1 MYQSLRSSYLSLRI
15 GLAAVFLWFGVN
27 KFIQPQYWVD
37 AWMPQW
43 AQHVAQAIGM
53 SPMNAVFL
61 IGIFEVLVAVSLVT
75 GFFTRAF
82 ASAAIVFLFTVL
94 VANGINEIV
103 VRDIGLIA
111 ALVALVIWPQRRY
124 A

>member
-1 MYQSLRSSYLSLRI
+1 MYQSLHASQLSLRI

-53 SPMNAVFL
+53 SPINAVFL
-61 IGIFEVLVAVSLVT
+61 IGIFEVLVAVSLAT

-82 ASAAIVFLFTVL
+82 ASAAVVFLIAV
-94 VANGINEIV
+94 VAVSGLNEIV

>member
-1 MYQSLRSSYLSLRI
+1 MYQSLHASQVSIRI
-15 GLAAVFLWFGVN
+15 GLAVVFLWFGVN

-37 AWMPQW
+37 AWIPQW
-43 AQHVAQAIGM
+43 TQHLAQAAGM
-53 SPMNAVFL
+53 SVTNAVFL

-82 ASAAIVFLFTVL
+82 ASAAIVFLLAVL
-94 VANGINEIV
+94 IANGLNEIV

-111 ALVALVIWPQRRY
+111 ALAALVIWPQRRY

>member
-1 MYQSLRSSYLSLRI
+1 MT
-15 GLAAVFLWFGVN
+15 VTNV
-27 KFIQPQYWVD
+27 
-37 AWMPQW
+37 
-43 AQHVAQAIGM
+43 
-53 SPMNAVFL
+53 VFL

-82 ASAAIVFLFTVL
+82 ASAAILFLLMVL
-94 VANGINEIV
+94 VANGLNEIV

-111 ALVALVIWPQRRY
+111 ALAALVIWPQRRY